1 MKILYAIL
9 AVLFALFAYFQFND
23 PDPIQWAVIYGLVS
37 VLCILAATGRFP
49 KGVLLAVAALSAGWM
64 LYMVPGFIEWI
75 KSGMPSITS
84 EMRTHEPHIEVVRE
98 FLGLFMAF
106 ATVMFLLVRAFKYR
120 S

>member
-23 PDPIQWAVIYGLVS
+23 PDPIQWAMIYGLVS
-37 VLCILAATGRFP
+37 VLCVLAATGRFP

-64 LYMVPGFIEWI
+64 LSMVPGFIDWI
-75 KSGMPSITS
+75 RNGMPSITS

-98 FLGLFMAF
+98 FLGLLMAF
-106 ATVMFLLVRAFKYR
+106 VTVVFLLIRAFRNR